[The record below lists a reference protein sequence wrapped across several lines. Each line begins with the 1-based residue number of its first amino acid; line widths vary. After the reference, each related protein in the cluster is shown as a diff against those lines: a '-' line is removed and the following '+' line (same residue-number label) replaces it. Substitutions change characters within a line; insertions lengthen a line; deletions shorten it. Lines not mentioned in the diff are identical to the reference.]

1 MKRVVMMTIAAAV
14 LSSPGAIAAQERGT
28 TVEVYKT
35 PTCGCCTKWVEHLQA
50 HGFTV
55 RSTNLQDLTEVKTKH
70 HVPQRLHSCHTGVV
84 NGYVLEG
91 HVPATDVQRLLKE
104 RPAVAGLA
112 VPGMPTG
119 SPGMEVR
126 GARAQPYDVIAFEK
140 DGRTQVFASH
150 GR

>member
-1 MKRVVMMTIAAAV
+1 MMTIAGAV
-14 LSSPGAIAAQERGT
+14 LSSPGAIAAQQRGT

-55 RSTNLQDLTEVKTKH
+55 RTTNLQDLTEVKTRH
-70 HVPQRLHSCHTGVV
+70 HVPQRLQSCHTGIV

-91 HVPATDVQRLLKE
+91 HVPATDVQQLLKE

-126 GARAQPYDVIAFEK
+126 GARVQPYDVIAFEK
-140 DGRTQVFASH
+140 DGRTRVFASH

>member
-55 RSTNLQDLTEVKTKH
+55 RSTNLQHLTEVKTKH

>member
-1 MKRVVMMTIAAAV
+1 MKRVVMTIIAAAV
-14 LSSPGAIAAQERGT
+14 LSSPGAIAAQQRGT

-55 RSTNLQDLTEVKTKH
+55 RTTSLQDLTEVKTKH
-70 HVPQRLHSCHTGVV
+70 HVPRRPQSCHTGVV

-91 HVPATDVQRLLKE
+91 HVPATDVQQLLEE

-140 DGRTQVFASH
+140 DGSTQVFASH

>member
-14 LSSPGAIAAQERGT
+14 LSSPGAIAARQRGT
-28 TVEVYKT
+28 TVDVYKT
-35 PTCGCCTKWVEHLQA
+35 LTCGCCTKWVEHLQA

-55 RSTNLQDLTEVKTKH
+55 RSTNLQDLSEVKRKH
-70 HVPQRLHSCHTGVV
+70 HVPQRLQSCHTGVV

-91 HVPATDVQRLLKE
+91 HVPATDVQRLLEE

-119 SPGMEVR
+119 SPGMEVQ

-140 DGRTQVFASH
+140 DGRTQVFASR